1 MNVRHEEEDHM
12 VAMVTTNGGQ
22 QATASTAMARTDE
35 SFRHEMEPRTLEQ
48 MFKIAAGFAK
58 IGLCGVTS
66 GEEAM
71 ARMLT
76 GRELGLSTM
85 LSMMSVYVVKGM
97 PSLSAKLKHSLC
109 LDRPDICEEFRLIES
124 SNEKATFRAKR
135 KGEPAQDFTFT
146 IEDAKKA
153 GYLDPKKP
161 DSAWNCN
168 PRRMLE
174 ARAKGH
180 AADVTF
186 PEILNGLATREEM
199 EDARIQV
206 VQVHRGESQPV
217 ALDTEAELVVDTAPR
232 DLDAEIG
239 RLKED
244 ILNAK
249 TKPDK
254 ADVRK
259 RVAALVADIG
269 EGPQADDLKGFYN
282 QHIVPAKASNGAA
295 PVAPVEPAPPPP
307 STPSADDEEL
317 S

>member
-1 MNVRHEEEDHM
+1 MA
-12 VAMVTTNGGQ
+12 AMVTTNDAAPMVRG
-22 QATASTAMARTDE
+22 DD
-35 SFRHEMEPRTLEQ
+35 SFRHEMEPHTLDQ
-48 MFKIAAGFAK
+48 MYKLAAGFAK
-58 IGLCGVTS
+58 IQLCGVTS

-71 ARMLT
+71 ARLLA

-109 LDRPDICEEFRLIES
+109 LTRPDICEEFRLIES
-124 SNEKATFRAKR
+124 TNEKATFRVKR
-135 KGEPAQDFTFT
+135 KGFDAQDFTFT

-186 PEILNGLATREEM
+186 PELMNGLATREEM
-199 EDARIQV
+199 EDARISV
-206 VQVHRGESQPV
+206 VQMNRQSQAYAAP
-217 ALDTEAELVVDTAPR
+217 AGPVVDAVIDQAPR
-232 DLDAEIG
+232 DLDTEIG

-244 ILNAK
+244 IMNAK
-249 TKPDK
+249 TKPERS
-254 ADVRK
+254 DVRK
-259 RVAALVADIG
+259 RVAAMVADIG
-269 EGPQADDLKGFYN
+269 EGPQAAELKSFYN
-282 QHIVPAKASNGAA
+282 EHCVPTKAVSGSNGAPTPATAQPEA
-295 PVAPVEPAPPPP
+295 PAPQEPASSP
-307 STPSADDEEL
+307 TAADDAEM